1 MAHFKAYFDA
11 MTESISNND
20 AVNMKIRTITLQ
32 SDVNEIFGKENV
44 KKQHVFLYKT
54 ISAGNF
60 LIFRPIMLYMVGKLI
75 CEDFNNV

>member
-1 MAHFKAYFDA
+1 M
-11 MTESISNND
+11 
-20 AVNMKIRTITLQ
+20 
-32 SDVNEIFGKENV
+32 NEIFGKENV

-75 CEDFNNV
+75 CEDFNDV